1 MASGSFLN
9 RGLSLTKERGSTHL
23 SSWHGSSR
31 EIPQEKLWRKPAKSP
46 SWDTEPFITGCPLG
60 WQEAQGLRV
69 PAATLTLPPAETAV
83 LGEAPA
89 GQNPCHTKSKTSA
102 QAGLSFHPDPTGES
116 PVQGTDPPQHMRSG
130 LIKPGALPG
139 AAVHRQGATVGTEG
153 HCRPHRS

>member
-1 MASGSFLN
+1 M
-9 RGLSLTKERGSTHL
+9 GLQSQAGPE
-23 SSWHGSSR
+23 
-31 EIPQEKLWRKPAKSP
+31 
-46 SWDTEPFITGCPLG
+46 G

-130 LIKPGALPG
+130 LIKPGALPR